1 MTPRPAA
8 RPHARW
14 PVIVGALVMVATGA
28 ARAQDPDGLDAF
40 NGTWRLAFDGRS
52 VPRADLLASVTPATL
67 AATARLDLRA
77 VRWCNPLGMPFVM
90 EDAGAIEIR
99 VGPRWVVLAAE
110 ADLAPVRYLYRNR
123 DTHIDPEI
131 YDPTT
136 NGDSIARWDGDALV
150 VDTIGF
156 SDEKGMRSIPGGG
169 FRTSTT
175 HLTERFRLLGDG
187 DVLSVTFT
195 WEDPNVFRTP
205 HTYELRYRRLP
216 STYQFSAPPAC
227 DAFDAE
233 RTAFLERV
241 AGSLE

>member
-1 MTPRPAA
+1 MTRAMPA
-8 RPHARW
+8 RNRTRW
-14 PVIVGALVMVATGA
+14 LIGGALVVVILSGA
-28 ARAQDPDGLDAF
+28 PQAQQADGLNAF

-77 VRWCNPLGMPFVM
+77 MRWCNPLGMPFAM
-90 EDAGAIEIR
+90 EDAGAIEMR
-99 VGPRWVVLAAE
+99 VGPRYIVLAAE

-123 DTHIDPEI
+123 DTHIDPAI

-136 NGDSIARWDGDALV
+136 NGDSIARWDGDKLL
-150 VDTIGF
+150 VDTVGF

-175 HLTERFRLLGDG
+175 RLTEQFRLMDG

-195 WEDPNVFRTP
+195 WEDPAVFRTP

-216 STYQFSAPPAC
+216 STYEFSTPPPC
-227 DAFDAE
+227 DPFDEE
-233 RTAFLERV
+233 RAAFLERV
-241 AGSLE
+241 AGPLK